1 MFEVEGACPDPI
13 RTALK
18 SCKVFQLRFLITV
31 LMKFYKTFSYQL
43 MAKCWNRM
51 DQRPTFRYCL
61 EILQQLH
68 ERKNL
73 YAQIVAEFPHDVPYK
88 CVSSDDS
95 SIVNEKLNLN
105 LNETSIE
112 HTSVSLGTP
121 SMPKYL
127 ELMYDENFDSRSI
140 ENMCEAPLNYCEKHQ
155 NDENNISYRNSQ
167 KLSKI
172 NVKDDGYEIPIN
184 LDPTLD
190 INANNE
196 LNNSLSKSRTL
207 SNSSTV
213 SNKSEHYPI
222 LPDTLPENCKRSS
235 LIMDRDHKIYPATKM
250 ITRQSGWV

>member
-1 MFEVEGACPDPI
+1 
-13 RTALK
+13 
-18 SCKVFQLRFLITV
+18 
-31 LMKFYKTFSYQL
+31 

-88 CVSSDDS
+88 FVSSDDS
-95 SIVNEKLNLN
+95 SIINEKLNLN
-105 LNETSIE
+105 LNETSRE
-112 HTSVSLGTP
+112 FTNVSLGTP
-121 SMPKYL
+121 SIPKYL
-127 ELMYDENFDSRSI
+127 ELMYDENLDRSI

-167 KLSKI
+167 KLSNIK
-172 NVKDDGYEIPIN
+172 VKNDGYEVPIS

-222 LPDTLPENCKRSS
+222 LPESLLPESCKRSS
-235 LIMDRDHKIYPATKM
+235 LIMDRDHKIYPANKM

>member
-1 MFEVEGACPDPI
+1 
-13 RTALK
+13 
-18 SCKVFQLRFLITV
+18 
-31 LMKFYKTFSYQL
+31 
-43 MAKCWNRM
+43 M

-88 CVSSDDS
+88 YVSSDDS
-95 SIVNEKLNLN
+95 SIMNEKQNVN

-112 HTSVSLGTP
+112 NTNVSLGTP
-121 SMPKYL
+121 SIPKYL
-127 ELMYDENFDSRSI
+127 ELMYDETDGRSI
-140 ENMCEAPLNYCEKHQ
+140 ENMSAPLNYCEKHQ
-155 NDENNISYRNSQ
+155 NEENNISYRNSQ
-167 KLSKI
+167 KLSNIK
-172 NVKDDGYEIPIN
+172 VKDDGYEIPIS

-213 SNKSEHYPI
+213 SNKSEHYPV
-222 LPDTLPENCKRSS
+222 LPTTLPETCKRSS
-235 LIMDRDHKIYPATKM
+235 LIMERDHKIYPATKM